1 MRMMLKVKIP
11 PESGNRA
18 VKDGTMAKAFET
30 LNEKFKPEAAYFSM
44 EDGMRCAYFFYEV
57 EEEYQFLEI
66 HEPLFAA
73 MGALVYDAPALTW
86 QDMAK
91 GWAALQGQ

>member
-1 MRMMLKVKIP
+1 MMLKIKIP

-18 VKDGTMAKAFET
+18 VKDGTMAKAFES
-30 LNEKFKPEAAYFSM
+30 LNAKIKPEAVYFSM
-44 EDGMRCAYFFYEV
+44 EDGMRCAFFFYDV
-57 EEEYQFLEI
+57 AEEYQFLEI

-86 QDMAK
+86 DDMAK
-91 GWAALQGQ
+91 GWQHLQGQ